1 MHFRAIK
8 SNCHILIMFFGTSGN
23 SLTTYMPTFARLT
36 ASMLPG
42 ICKYWRFF
50 LTDFWAW
57 LF

>member
-42 ICKYWRFF
+42 ICKYGDFF
-50 LTDFWAW
+50 
-57 LF
+57 